1 MSVVASRVEDMDDEK
16 DFTADDVLAGASD
29 VVRRRRLLEVED
41 LDWLGMWAVLHSSD
55 PLEGLEPRPASS
67 GSVVR

>member
-1 MSVVASRVEDMDDEK
+1 MDDDE
-16 DFTADDVLAGASD
+16 DFTVEDVLAGASD

-55 PLEGLEPRPASS
+55 PLEGLEQTRPAS
-67 GSVVR
+67 GSVVRGRAGAGRR